1 MCLRGNKVSLP
12 STERT
17 YRMKGFGTEKSAA
30 PPRGM
35 YGGVAGGS
43 DSPPRLDLGGGGGLV
58 AILFPWTRVEMTKD
72 MICKGTISAF
82 VGVLLGIVSSLIVNC
97 TLVEI
102 SVSSFFSLY
111 LGIVFITVGAVIL
124 WRINVNV
131 DGPAQGRKLQLAF
144 FAGLIVFSGIL
155 CFVLKRNWFVGLHPI
170 VKVPLYTILGVS
182 VAFALT
188 FSLVDV
194 VNYLF
199 SFFQSSVSKPLV
211 ESREQAY
218 MVLFFT
224 LVMGGVF
231 GCIFGMMDIED
242 EMQYQIKLALL
253 REQQF
258 CYPLGAF
265 IGGLA
270 GFSNEILRQSEQK
283 LRYYSTEFDEDI

>member
-1 MCLRGNKVSLP
+1 
-12 STERT
+12 
-17 YRMKGFGTEKSAA
+17 MKGFGSDKSSG
-30 PPRGM
+30 PPARGT
-35 YGGVAGGS
+35 YSSVAGTTG
-43 DSPPRLDLGGGGGLV
+43 DSPNRIDLGGNGGLIG
-58 AILFPWTRVEMTKD
+58 ILFPWTRIEMTKD
-72 MICKGTISAF
+72 MICKGTISAL
-82 VGVLLGIVSSLIVNC
+82 VGVLLGIISSLIVNC

-102 SVSSFFSLY
+102 SVSSFFSVY

-131 DGPAQGRKLQLAF
+131 DDSSQGRKLQLTF

-155 CFVLKRNWFVGLHPI
+155 CFLLKHNWFVGMHALIKIPI
-170 VKVPLYTILGVS
+170 YTILGVS

-199 SFFQSSVSKPLV
+199 SFIQSSISKPLV

-224 LVMGGVF
+224 LVMGGTF
-231 GCIFGMMDIED
+231 GCIFGLMDVED

-258 CYPLGAF
+258 CYPLGAI

-270 GFSNEILRQSEQK
+270 GFSNEILRQAEQRI
-283 LRYYSTEFDEDI
+283 RYCATEFDEDI

>member
-1 MCLRGNKVSLP
+1 
-12 STERT
+12 
-17 YRMKGFGTEKSAA
+17 MKGFGADKEAA

-35 YGGVAGGS
+35 YGGVAAGS
-43 DSPPRLDLGGGGGLV
+43 DSAPRLDLGGGGGLV
-58 AILFPWTRVEMTKD
+58 GILFPWTRVEMTKD
-72 MICKGTISAF
+72 MICKGTISAI

-131 DGPAQGRKLQLAF
+131 EGPAQGRKLQLTF
-144 FAGLIVFSGIL
+144 FAGLIVFSGVL
-155 CFVLKRNWFVGLHPI
+155 CFVLKRNWFVGLHSI

-231 GCIFGMMDIED
+231 GCIFGMMDVED

-258 CYPLGAF
+258 CYPLGAL

>member
-1 MCLRGNKVSLP
+1 
-12 STERT
+12 
-17 YRMKGFGTEKSAA
+17 MKGFGADKAA
-30 PPRGM
+30 ASPPQRGA
-35 YGGVAGGS
+35 YGGVQTGGPDAGRRLDMGGS
-43 DSPPRLDLGGGGGLV
+43 GGLMG
-58 AILFPWTRVEMTKD
+58 ILFPWTRVEMTKD
-72 MICKGTISAF
+72 MICKGTISAG
-82 VGVLLGIVSSLIVNC
+82 VGVFLGIVSSLIVNC

-111 LGIVFITVGAVIL
+111 LGIVFITVGVVIL
-124 WRINVNV
+124 WRINVNA
-131 DGPAQGRKLQLAF
+131 DQSGQGRKLQLTF
-144 FAGLIVFSGIL
+144 FAGLIVFSGVL

-194 VNYLF
+194 VNYIF
-199 SFFQSSVSKPLV
+199 SFFQPSVSKPLV

-218 MVLFFT
+218 MVLLFT

-231 GCIFGMMDIED
+231 GCIFGMMDVED

-258 CYPLGAF
+258 CYPLGAL

-283 LRYYSTEFDEDI
+283 LRYYSTEFDEEI

>member
-1 MCLRGNKVSLP
+1 
-12 STERT
+12 
-17 YRMKGFGTEKSAA
+17 MKGFGADKSSG
-30 PPRGM
+30 PPARCT
-35 YGGVAGGS
+35 YSSVSGGG
-43 DSPPRLDLGGGGGLV
+43 DSPNRLDLGGSRSLV
-58 AILFPWTRVEMTKD
+58 GILFPWTRVEMTKD
-72 MICKGTISAF
+72 MICKGTISAL

-102 SVSSFFSLY
+102 SVSSFFSVY

-124 WRINVNV
+124 WRINVNA
-131 DGPAQGRKLQLAF
+131 DGASQGRRLQLTF
-144 FAGLIVFSGIL
+144 FAGLIVFSGVL
-155 CFVLKRNWFVGLHPI
+155 CFLLKRNWFVGLHAI
-170 VKVPLYTILGVS
+170 FKVPLYTVLGVS

-199 SFFQSSVSKPLV
+199 SFFQSSVAKPLV

-231 GCIFGMMDIED
+231 GFIFGLMDVED

-258 CYPLGAF
+258 CYPLGAI

-270 GFSNEILRQSEQK
+270 GFSNEVLRQAEQRV
-283 LRYYSTEFDEDI
+283 RYCSTEFDEDI

>member
-1 MCLRGNKVSLP
+1 
-12 STERT
+12 
-17 YRMKGFGTEKSAA
+17 MKGFGADKSSG
-30 PPRGM
+30 PPARSTYSSVPG
-35 YGGVAGGS
+35 AG
-43 DSPPRLDLGGGGGLV
+43 DVPNRLDLGGTRGLIGV
-58 AILFPWTRVEMTKD
+58 LFPWTRVEMTKD
-72 MICKGTISAF
+72 MICKGAISAF

-102 SVSSFFSLY
+102 SVSSFFSVY

-124 WRINVNV
+124 WRINVNA
-131 DGPAQGRKLQLAF
+131 DEASHGRKLQLTF
-144 FAGLIVFSGIL
+144 FAGLIVFSGVL
-155 CFVLKRNWFVGLHPI
+155 CFLLKRNWFVGLHPLL
-170 VKVPLYTILGVS
+170 KVPLYTVLGVS

-199 SFFQSSVSKPLV
+199 SFFQSSVAKPLV

-224 LVMGGVF
+224 LVMGGIF
-231 GCIFGMMDIED
+231 GCIFGMMDVED

-258 CYPLGAF
+258 CYPLGAI

-270 GFSNEILRQSEQK
+270 GFSNEILRQAEQRI
-283 LRYYSTEFDEDI
+283 RYCSTEFDEDI

>member
-1 MCLRGNKVSLP
+1 
-12 STERT
+12 
-17 YRMKGFGTEKSAA
+17 MKGFGSDKGAA
-30 PPRGM
+30 PARGM
-35 YGGVAGGS
+35 YGGVASGS
-43 DSPPRLDLGGGGGLV
+43 DSAPRVDLGGGGGLV
-58 AILFPWTRVEMTKD
+58 SILFPWTRVEMTKD
-72 MICKGTISAF
+72 MICKGTISAI
-82 VGVLLGIVSSLIVNC
+82 VGVILGIVSSLIVNC

-131 DGPAQGRKLQLAF
+131 DGAAQGRKLQLTF
-144 FAGLIVFSGIL
+144 FAGLIVFSGVL

-231 GCIFGMMDIED
+231 GCIFGMMDVED

-258 CYPLGAF
+258 CYPLGAL

>member
-1 MCLRGNKVSLP
+1 
-12 STERT
+12 
-17 YRMKGFGTEKSAA
+17 MKGFGSDKAA
-30 PPRGM
+30 GCPPSRGS

-43 DSPPRLDLGGGGGLV
+43 DSAPRLDMGGAGGLTG
-58 AILFPWTRVEMTKD
+58 ILFPWTRVEMTKD
-72 MICKGTISAF
+72 MICKGTISAI
-82 VGVLLGIVSSLIVNC
+82 VGVLLGIISSLIVNC

-124 WRINVNV
+124 WRINVNA
-131 DGPAQGRKLQLAF
+131 DGASQGRKLQLTF
-144 FAGLIVFSGIL
+144 FAGLIVFSGVL
-155 CFVLKRNWFVGLHPI
+155 CFVLKRNWFVGLHAI
-170 VKVPLYTILGVS
+170 AKVPLYTILGVS

-224 LVMGGVF
+224 LIMGGVF
-231 GCIFGMMDIED
+231 GCIFGMMDVED

-258 CYPLGAF
+258 CYPLGAL